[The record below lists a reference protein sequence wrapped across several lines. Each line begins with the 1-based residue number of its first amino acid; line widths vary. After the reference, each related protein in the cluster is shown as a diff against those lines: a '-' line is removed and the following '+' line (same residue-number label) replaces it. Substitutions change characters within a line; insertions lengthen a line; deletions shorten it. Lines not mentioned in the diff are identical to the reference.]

1 MKKILFFSLIFL
13 SVPNMATATI
23 YVYKTPNGSS
33 LITDTMRTQ
42 PGYQL
47 IRQYGGKTF
56 RSAPMSKAK
65 HFTQKVDSKY
75 DQLIT
80 NIALDYGLDP
90 AFVKAVVH
98 VESSFNPNAVSKAG
112 AKGLM
117 QLMPATAKIYNMHDK
132 LFDPSSN
139 LIAGVKHLKEL
150 MSRYSNNMTLSLAAY
165 NAGETAV
172 KKYRGV
178 PPYKETQNYVKKVI
192 RLYKVYS
199 KVS

>member
-1 MKKILFFSLIFL
+1 MKKILLFSLILL
-13 SVPNMATATI
+13 SVPNLASANI

-33 LITDTMRTQ
+33 LITDAIHTE

-47 IRQYGGKTF
+47 IRRYGAKPF
-56 RSAPMSKAK
+56 RSAPMAK
-65 HFTQKVDSKY
+65 SPHFSQKVDSKF
-75 DQLIT
+75 DSLIT
-80 NIALDYGLDP
+80 NIAMDYGLDP
-90 AFVKAVVH
+90 AFVKAIVH

-117 QLMPATAKIYNMHDK
+117 QLMPATAKIYNLHDN
-132 LFDPSSN
+132 LFDPSKN
-139 LIAGVKHLKEL
+139 LVAGVKHMKEL
-150 MSRYSNNMTLSLAAY
+150 MARYSNNMTLSLAAY

>member
-1 MKKILFFSLIFL
+1 MKRILFLLLIFL
-13 SVPNMATATI
+13 SVPNVATAAI

-33 LITDTMRTQ
+33 LITDKIHTK
-42 PGYQL
+42 PGYRL
-47 IRQYGGKTF
+47 IRQYGAKPF
-56 RSAPMSKAK
+56 RSAPMAK
-65 HFTQKVDSKY
+65 QPHFNKKVDSKY
-75 DQLIT
+75 DALIT
-80 NIALDYGLDP
+80 NIAMDYGLDP

-117 QLMPATAKIYNMHDK
+117 QLMPATAKIYNAHDK

-139 LIAGVKHLKEL
+139 IVAGVKHLKEL

-178 PPYKETQNYVKKVI
+178 PPYEETQNYVKKVI
-192 RLYKVYS
+192 RLYKIYS